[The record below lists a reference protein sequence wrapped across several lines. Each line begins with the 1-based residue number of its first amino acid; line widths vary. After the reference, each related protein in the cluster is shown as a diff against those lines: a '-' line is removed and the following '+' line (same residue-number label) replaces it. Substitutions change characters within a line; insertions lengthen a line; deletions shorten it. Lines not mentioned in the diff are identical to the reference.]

1 MTESDKAVMQMA
13 LDALE
18 RVDCVDGDCDILS
31 LSLCEAVEESIAALR
46 KAIAQPVQ
54 QTMHTQTD
62 QVLREALKKLMGHVG
77 NIEMLGEWSA
87 LEINASKAE
96 VLRCQVIAVVNE
108 CEAAINPTGETK

>member
-1 MTESDKAVMQMA
+1 MTESDKAVMQQA
-13 LDALE
+13 LDALPDMVELSNPMDE
-18 RVDCVDGDCDILS
+18 R
-31 LSLCEAVEESIAALR
+31 AVYGYTAEQMQAYAR
-46 KAIAQPVQ
+46 AAIAQPVQ